1 MVGIDRLLFK
11 TPDGPEFEFDG
22 QASSVTQLSED
33 CRKTYYRAKDIFEK
47 HLLMGL
53 TEEEL
58 GATVD
63 LDGIVDKLNEELPG
77 YGFLKDPKLRKG
89 MHTIKA
95 FMDNP
100 KTQGH
105 FQLRTGNQVRFK
117 PVTCLQLLRHC
128 EEFKEHIYA
137 LIHVLPG
144 MPKRLSEE
152 RRYKIF
158 NIRERMR
165 NIFRILKRLAI
176 VGNYSKT
183 TALSEYDRATLQFIP
198 ECVTRLII
206 GFFTWVADVEN
217 IFVKLFCPKRTANYE
232 CYLFSSFGRRWK
244 RDRFST
250 ILQRRTG
257 WKLSQLRHI
266 LPGIVAHYHLEVF
279 LPRQQD
285 SVGDT
290 QMGHSWDIQKRLYS
304 RTKGCHPHLTNGDVH
319 NTLNFCGKWEGLLG
333 FALDEPISMSGDQML
348 AFAKGLAYQRESNL
362 ANATRELATIVLDA
376 IQGPE
381 DSNTNIRERL
391 KSIQAILEEDRN
403 SMPIPEIAHLSPDLD
418 ITNTPFNSSMS
429 NSSILPMSTLEDI
442 RPFAQEH
449 ESSDVLHLHRRNSP
463 DLYFDPNAADVDVSV
478 ADAPNQLLSPLQGS
492 FDAND
497 RVESIPA
504 SHYLGIE
511 TGDVL
516 MNNSTVSS
524 AASTDIQDLS
534 AIFGTSQ
541 ANKFPRLPQGIIS
554 SV

>member
-1 MVGIDRLLFK
+1 
-11 TPDGPEFEFDG
+11 
-22 QASSVTQLSED
+22 
-33 CRKTYYRAKDIFEK
+33 
-47 HLLMGL
+47 
-53 TEEEL
+53 
-58 GATVD
+58 
-63 LDGIVDKLNEELPG
+63 
-77 YGFLKDPKLRKG
+77 
-89 MHTIKA
+89 
-95 FMDNP
+95 
-100 KTQGH
+100 
-105 FQLRTGNQVRFK
+105 
-117 PVTCLQLLRHC
+117 
-128 EEFKEHIYA
+128 
-137 LIHVLPG
+137 
-144 MPKRLSEE
+144 
-152 RRYKIF
+152 
-158 NIRERMR
+158 MR

-266 LPGIVAHYHLEVF
+266 LPGIVAQYHLEVF
-279 LPRQQD
+279 LPKQQD

-348 AFAKGLAYQRESNL
+348 AFAKGLAYQHESNL

-403 SMPIPEIAHLSPDLD
+403 SMPIPEIAHLSTDLD

-449 ESSDVLHLHRRNSP
+449 ESSDVLHHSRNSS